1 MRKFVGIGC
10 LILLCSCT
18 KTHFISLCPKPV
30 EYSKESQ
37 QKLQQEL
44 VNVPEDSQVIQYLID
59 YKKQRDMLNAC
70 HQE

>member
-1 MRKFVGIGC
+1 MWKFISIGC

-18 KTHFISLCPKPV
+18 KTNFISLCPEPV
-30 EYSKESQ
+30 KYSQESQ

-44 VNVPEDSQVIQYLID
+44 MNIPEDSHIVQYLID
-59 YKKQRDMLNAC
+59 YKKQRDMLSAC